1 MLGIEVPWQDTVS
14 ATFGSVG
21 NGCWQS
27 LLLRPEN
34 EFCAAP
40 LHPAPKNQTP
50 THSGTDLPTHTHTH
64 THTHRYIYTDAT
76 TPASYSYAAALLLM
90 MTEGTNDRSD
100 L

>member
-1 MLGIEVPWQDTVS
+1 MLGTEVPWQDTVS

-40 LHPAPKNQTP
+40 PHPAPKNQTP

-64 THTHRYIYTDAT
+64 THTRKYLTP
-76 TPASYSYAAALLLM
+76 PASNSYAAALLLM
-90 MTEGTNDRSD
+90 MTDGTNDRSD